1 LNILDSVWGVIERIF
16 LGQVFAFVTLAA
28 CALMR
33 SWERNPGRLSY
44 YSPREAYAMI
54 LEPFSSSYPN
64 RNFEHVLP
72 EMLVIFVFLEQQT
85 IFVSYIVIKLRTEKP
100 INK

>member
-1 LNILDSVWGVIERIF
+1 
-16 LGQVFAFVTLAA
+16 
-28 CALMR
+28 
-33 SWERNPGRLSY
+33 
-44 YSPREAYAMI
+44 MI